1 MLSENLV
8 MLRNL
13 KGLTQE
19 QVAEVVEISRQSYAK
34 WEQGETVPDI
44 EKCDRLASFY
54 GIKLDALMHYD
65 EKVGNTKMA
74 PPPEGKFL
82 WGTVKLGNRGQIVI
96 PKEARDKYGLQEG
109 SRLVVLGDEEGI
121 ALIQAEKFESQLKM
135 LMYGREA
142 QSKTRIA
149 SPATIPKS
157 GERNRKIHSCMLYL
171 ISI

>member
-13 KGLTQE
+13 KRLTQE

-82 WGTVKLGNRGQIVI
+82 WGTIKLGNRGQIVI

-121 ALIQAEKFESQLKM
+121 ALIQAEKFESQLKSA
-135 LMYGREA
+135 LEL
-142 QSKTRIA
+142 S
-149 SPATIPKS
+149 
-157 GERNRKIHSCMLYL
+157 RKMVAED
-171 ISI
+171 

>member
-1 MLSENLV
+1 MLAENLV
-8 MLRNL
+8 TLRNL

-19 QVAEVVEISRQSYAK
+19 QVAEVVGISRQSYAK

-44 EKCDRLASFY
+44 GKCDRLASFY
-54 GIKLDALMHYD
+54 GIRLDDLMHYT
-65 EKVGNTKMA
+65 EKVGNIKLA

-121 ALIQAEKFESQLKM
+121 ALVQAERFESQLKM
-135 LMYGREA
+135 
-142 QSKTRIA
+142 Q
-149 SPATIPKS
+149 
-157 GERNRKIHSCMLYL
+157 
-171 ISI
+171 

>member
-1 MLSENLV
+1 MIGDNIKFY
-8 MLRNL
+8 RKKNQ
-13 KGLTQE
+13 LTQDDI
-19 QVAEVVEISRQSYAK
+19 AEACNVTRQAVSK
-34 WEQGETVPDI
+34 WENGETIPDI

-121 ALIQAEKFESQLKM
+121 ALIQAEKFESQLKSALELSRKM
-135 LMYGREA
+135 
-142 QSKTRIA
+142 IA
-149 SPATIPKS
+149 
-157 GERNRKIHSCMLYL
+157 ED
-171 ISI
+171 

>member
-1 MLSENLV
+1 MIGDNIKFY
-8 MLRNL
+8 RKKNQ
-13 KGLTQE
+13 LTQDDI
-19 QVAEVVEISRQSYAK
+19 AEACNVTRQAVSK
-34 WEQGETVPDI
+34 WENGETIPDI

-96 PKEARDKYGLQEG
+96 PEEARDKYGLQEG

-121 ALIQAEKFESQLKM
+121 ALIQAEKFESQLKSALELSRKM
-135 LMYGREA
+135 
-142 QSKTRIA
+142 IA
-149 SPATIPKS
+149 
-157 GERNRKIHSCMLYL
+157 ED
-171 ISI
+171 